1 VFHRVGLSLRGTG
14 SETTHAPFSLPTP
27 TVLCQAV
34 RMRNLTA
41 TLCLTIAVI
50 LGSAGGVL
58 ENMKRVSEM
67 KKTLIIGMI
76 LTLFS
81 TPAFAQSGGSGG
93 LESLLPLILI
103 QLVFMSAFWR
113 FAARVEMRRWVY
125 VVLAL
130 IPFIGSFLYIYLFVR
145 GISLILD
152 KLDKLENSMD
162 KDTKGVE

>member
-1 VFHRVGLSLRGTG
+1 
-14 SETTHAPFSLPTP
+14 
-27 TVLCQAV
+27 
-34 RMRNLTA
+34 MY
-41 TLCLTIAVI
+41 
-50 LGSAGGVL
+50 GGEL